1 MVWLYFWNQGEIL
14 NQNVSSLLVTWELS
28 LGLLLTDVISNYVAF
43 FRLKQ
48 VFPSFRLG
56 QTGR

>member
-28 LGLLLTDVISNYVAF
+28 LGLLLTGVISNYVAF

-48 VFPSFRLG
+48 VFPSSDK
-56 QTGR
+56 